1 MKQNN
6 ASPTKVDVSYELY
19 RELAGE
25 ICAPIDDSDMTYD
38 LRYELY
44 TSKLTYLFNIQ
55 EQCFRCINSGKDMT
69 SYDIIPATYTK
80 EDLLVIQD
88 AIEITKEFIRQT
100 IREALINSLNIA
112 EKKALDASRN
122 QFNS

>member
-6 ASPTKVDVSYELY
+6 ANPMKVDVSYELY

-25 ICAPIDDSDMTYD
+25 ICTPIDDSNMTFD

-55 EQCFRCINSGKDMT
+55 EQCFRCINSELDLN
-69 SYDIIPATYTK
+69 TYTK

-100 IREALINSLNIA
+100 IREALMNSLNIA

>member
-6 ASPTKVDVSYELY
+6 AKPTKIDVSYELY

-25 ICAPIDDSDMTYD
+25 ICSPIDDTEMTYD

-44 TSKLTYLFNIQ
+44 TSKLTYLYNIK
-55 EQCFRCINSGKDMT
+55 EQCFRCINSDKIVD
-69 SYDIIPATYTK
+69 SFTK

-88 AIEITKEFIRQT
+88 AIEITIEFIRQT
-100 IREALINSLNIA
+100 IREALTNSLNIA
-112 EKKALDASRN
+112 EKKALNASRN

>member
-6 ASPTKVDVSYELY
+6 SNPMKVDVSYELY

-25 ICAPIDDSDMTYD
+25 LCSPIDDSDLTFD

-55 EQCFRCINSGKDMT
+55 EQCFRCINSGKVM
-69 SYDIIPATYTK
+69 STYTK

-100 IREALINSLNIA
+100 IREALLHSLNLA
-112 EKKALDASRN
+112 EKKSLNASRN
-122 QFNS
+122 QFHS

>member
-6 ASPTKVDVSYELY
+6 ANPMKVDVSYELY

-38 LRYELY
+38 LRFELY

-55 EQCFRCINSGKDMT
+55 EQCFRCINSGKDM
-69 SYDIIPATYTK
+69 ATYTK
-80 EDLLVIQD
+80 DDLLVIQD

-100 IREALINSLNIA
+100 IREALLNSLNIA

-122 QFNS
+122 QFHS

>member
-6 ASPTKVDVSYELY
+6 ANPMKVDVSYELY

-38 LRYELY
+38 LRFELY

-55 EQCFRCINSGKDMT
+55 EQCFRCINSEKDMT
-69 SYDIIPATYTK
+69 TYTRD
-80 EDLLVIQD
+80 DLLVIQD

-100 IREALINSLNIA
+100 IREALIHSLNIA